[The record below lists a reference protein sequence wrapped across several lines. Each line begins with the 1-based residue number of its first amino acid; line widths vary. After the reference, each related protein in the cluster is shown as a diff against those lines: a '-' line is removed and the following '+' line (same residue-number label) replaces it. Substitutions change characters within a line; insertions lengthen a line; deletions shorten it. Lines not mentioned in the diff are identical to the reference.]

1 MENYEIIGGM
11 MDLNDIKELM
21 KILKKEEM
29 AEIKVRY
36 GKVKLT
42 LKNAEAVSN
51 KAETTSVTKVE
62 QKTPEVPTINE
73 EVVKSQNVGEI
84 KLVKT
89 EKNIEVS
96 KGMVLAK
103 INTIGLETD
112 IKSPVNGILKEILV
126 VDNSPVDYG
135 KPLFVIEIK

>member
-1 MENYEIIGGM
+1 

-42 LKNAEAVSN
+42 LKNDEAVSN

-84 KLVKT
+84 KLIKT

>member
-1 MENYEIIGGM
+1 
-11 MDLNDIKELM
+11 MDLSDIKELM
-21 KILKKEEM
+21 KVLKKEEM
-29 AEIKVRY
+29 AEIKIRY

-42 LKNAEAVSN
+42 LKNSEITPN
-51 KAETTSVTKVE
+51 KAVEMPVTKVE

-73 EVVKSQNVGEI
+73 EIIKSQNVGEI
-84 KLVKT
+84 KLIKT

-112 IKSPVNGILKEILV
+112 IKSPVDGILKEILV

>member
-1 MENYEIIGGM
+1 

-84 KLVKT
+84 KLIKT

-135 KPLFVIEIK
+135 KSLFVIEIK

>member
-1 MENYEIIGGM
+1 

-21 KILKKEEM
+21 KVLKKEEM

-84 KLVKT
+84 KLIKT

>member
-1 MENYEIIGGM
+1 

-42 LKNAEAVSN
+42 LKNAETVSN
-51 KAETTSVTKVE
+51 KVETTSVTKVE

-84 KLVKT
+84 KLIKT

>member
-1 MENYEIIGGM
+1 

-42 LKNAEAVSN
+42 LKNSEITPN
-51 KAETTSVTKVE
+51 KTVEMPVTKVE

-73 EVVKSQNVGEI
+73 EIVKSQNVGEI
-84 KLVKT
+84 KLIKT

>member
-42 LKNAEAVSN
+42 LKNAETVSN
-51 KAETTSVTKVE
+51 KVETTSVTKVE

-84 KLVKT
+84 KLIKT

>member
-1 MENYEIIGGM
+1 
-11 MDLNDIKELM
+11 MDLSDIKELM
-21 KILKKEEM
+21 KVLKKEEM
-29 AEIKVRY
+29 AEIKIRY

-42 LKNAEAVSN
+42 LKNSEITPN
-51 KAETTSVTKVE
+51 KAVEIPVTKVE

-73 EVVKSQNVGEI
+73 EIIKSQNVGEI
-84 KLVKT
+84 KLIKT

>member
-1 MENYEIIGGM
+1 
-11 MDLNDIKELM
+11 MDLSDIKELM
-21 KILKKEEM
+21 KVLKKEEM
-29 AEIKVRY
+29 AEIKIRY

-42 LKNAEAVSN
+42 LKNSEITPN
-51 KAETTSVTKVE
+51 KTVEIPVTKVE

-73 EVVKSQNVGEI
+73 EIIKSQNVGEI
-84 KLVKT
+84 KLIKT

-112 IKSPVNGILKEILV
+112 IKSPVDGILKEILV

>member
-1 MENYEIIGGM
+1 
-11 MDLNDIKELM
+11 MDLRDIKELM
-21 KILKKEEM
+21 KVLKKEEM
-29 AEIKVRY
+29 AEIKIRY

-42 LKNAEAVSN
+42 LKNSEITPN
-51 KAETTSVTKVE
+51 KAVEMPVTKVE

-73 EVVKSQNVGEI
+73 EIIKSQNVGEI
-84 KLVKT
+84 KLIKT

>member
-84 KLVKT
+84 KLIKT

-135 KPLFVIEIK
+135 KSLFVIEIK

>member
-1 MENYEIIGGM
+1 

-84 KLVKT
+84 KLIKT

>member
-84 KLVKT
+84 KLIKT

>member
-1 MENYEIIGGM
+1 

-42 LKNAEAVSN
+42 LKNAEVVSN

-84 KLVKT
+84 KLIKT

-135 KPLFVIEIK
+135 KSLFVIEIK

>member
-1 MENYEIIGGM
+1 

-135 KPLFVIEIK
+135 KSLFVIEIK

>member
-42 LKNAEAVSN
+42 LKNAETVSN

-84 KLVKT
+84 KLIKT

>member
-1 MENYEIIGGM
+1 
-11 MDLNDIKELM
+11 M

-42 LKNAEAVSN
+42 LKNAETVSN

-84 KLVKT
+84 KLIKT

>member
-1 MENYEIIGGM
+1 
-11 MDLNDIKELM
+11 MDLSDIKELM
-21 KILKKEEM
+21 KVLKKEEM
-29 AEIKVRY
+29 AEIKIRY

-42 LKNAEAVSN
+42 LKNSEITPN
-51 KAETTSVTKVE
+51 KAVEMPVTKVE

-73 EVVKSQNVGEI
+73 EIIKSQNVGEI
-84 KLVKT
+84 KLIKT

-135 KPLFVIEIK
+135 KSLFVIEIK

>member
-1 MENYEIIGGM
+1 
-11 MDLNDIKELM
+11 MDLSDIKELM
-21 KILKKEEM
+21 KVLKKEEM
-29 AEIKVRY
+29 AEIKIRY

-42 LKNAEAVSN
+42 LKNSEITPN
-51 KAETTSVTKVE
+51 KTVEIPVTKVE
-62 QKTPEVPTINE
+62 QKTPEVPTVNE
-73 EVVKSQNVGEI
+73 EIIKSQNVGEI
-84 KLVKT
+84 KLIKT

-112 IKSPVNGILKEILV
+112 IKSPVDGILKEILV

>member
-1 MENYEIIGGM
+1 

-42 LKNAEAVSN
+42 LKNAETVSN

-84 KLVKT
+84 KLIKT